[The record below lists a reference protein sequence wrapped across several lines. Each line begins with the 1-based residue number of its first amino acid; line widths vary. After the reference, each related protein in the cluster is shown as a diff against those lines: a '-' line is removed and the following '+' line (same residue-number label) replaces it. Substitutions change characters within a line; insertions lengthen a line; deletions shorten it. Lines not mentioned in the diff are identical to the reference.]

1 GRVEAIRRNSEAG
14 EAGNRQIE
22 TLLDERDVA
31 RWIRVSA
38 ATLRYWRGEGKGPRY
53 RKVGQLVRYAPS
65 DVQDWLN
72 SRPAGGECV
81 AEEASR
87 A

>member
-1 GRVEAIRRNSEAG
+1 VEAIRRHCEG
-14 EAGNRQIE
+14 REAGNRQIE

-31 RWIRVSA
+31 RWIRVSV

-72 SRPAGGECV
+72 SRPAGGEGV

>member
-1 GRVEAIRRNSEAG
+1 VEPNRTSAESRETGESAI
-14 EAGNRQIE
+14 Q

-31 RWIRVSA
+31 RWIRVSV

-72 SRPAGGECV
+72 SRPAGGEEV
-81 AEEASR
+81 SR
-87 A
+87 G

>member
-1 GRVEAIRRNSEAG
+1 VEPNRTSAENRETG
-14 EAGNRQIE
+14 EPTIQ

-31 RWIRVSA
+31 RWIRVSV

-65 DVQDWLN
+65 DVRDWLN
-72 SRPAGGECV
+72 TRPAGGESV
-81 AEEASR
+81 AEGASH

>member
-1 GRVEAIRRNSEAG
+1 MEPNRTSAESRETG
-14 EAGNRQIE
+14 EPTIQ

-31 RWIRVSA
+31 RWIRVSV

-72 SRPAGGECV
+72 TRPAGGEGV

>member
-1 GRVEAIRRNSEAG
+1 MEPNRTSAENRETG
-14 EAGNRQIE
+14 EPTIQ

-31 RWIRVSA
+31 RWIRVSV

-65 DVQDWLN
+65 DVREWLN
-72 SRPAGGECV
+72 TRPAGGEGV

>member
-1 GRVEAIRRNSEAG
+1 MEAIRSTNEVG
-14 EAGNRQIE
+14 QAGNRQIE

-31 RWIRVSA
+31 RWIRVSV

-72 SRPAGGECV
+72 SRPAGGEGV

>member
-1 GRVEAIRRNSEAG
+1 MEA
-14 EAGNRQIE
+14 
-22 TLLDERDVA
+22 LLDERDVV
-31 RWIRVSA
+31 RWIRVSV

-72 SRPAGGECV
+72 RRPAGGEGV
-81 AEEASR
+81 GKEATR

>member
-1 GRVEAIRRNSEAG
+1 MSD
-14 EAGNRQIE
+14 QPLE
-22 TLLDERDVA
+22 TLLDEKELSHLL
-31 RWIRVSA
+31 RVSIG
-38 ATLRYWRGEGKGPRY
+38 TLRFWRTIERGPRY

-72 SRPAGGECV
+72 TRPAGGEGV
-81 AEEASR
+81 SEEASR

>member
-1 GRVEAIRRNSEAG
+1 MEAIRSTNEVG
-14 EAGNRQIE
+14 QAGNRQIE

-31 RWIRVSA
+31 RWIRVSV

-72 SRPAGGECV
+72 TRPAGGEGV
-81 AEEASR
+81 SEEASR

>member
-1 GRVEAIRRNSEAG
+1 MSE
-14 EAGNRQIE
+14 QSLE
-22 TLLDERDVA
+22 TLLDEKELSRLL
-31 RWIRVSA
+31 RVSIG
-38 ATLRYWRGEGKGPRY
+38 TLRFWRAVGRGPRY

-72 SRPAGGECV
+72 TRPAGGEGV
-81 AEEASR
+81 GEEASR

>member
-1 GRVEAIRRNSEAG
+1 MEAIRRHLKGREAR
-14 EAGNRQIE
+14 NRHIE
-22 TLLDERDVA
+22 TLLDEREVA
-31 RWIRVSA
+31 RWIRVSV

-72 SRPAGGECV
+72 TRPAGGEGV
-81 AEEASR
+81 AEEASH

>member
-1 GRVEAIRRNSEAG
+1 MEP
-14 EAGNRQIE
+14 NRTSAESRETAEPTIQ

-31 RWIRVSA
+31 RWIRVSV

-72 SRPAGGECV
+72 TRPAGGEGV
-81 AEEASR
+81 GEEGSR

>member
-1 GRVEAIRRNSEAG
+1 MEPNRTSAESRETG
-14 EAGNRQIE
+14 EQTIE
-22 TLLDERDVA
+22 SLLDERDVA
-31 RWIRVSA
+31 RWIRVSV

-53 RKVGQLVRYAPS
+53 RKVGQLVRYSPS

-72 SRPAGGECV
+72 TRPAGGEGV
-81 AEEASR
+81 SEEASR

>member
-1 GRVEAIRRNSEAG
+1 V
-14 EAGNRQIE
+14 
-22 TLLDERDVA
+22 
-31 RWIRVSA
+31 

-72 SRPAGGECV
+72 SRPASGEGV